1 MRLND
6 EMRRELDERLK
17 TIATEQGEDDA
28 SASGLPFRDVLLF
41 VGIVLGSILAAY
53 LL

>member
-1 MRLND
+1 
-6 EMRRELDERLK
+6 MRRELDERLK

-28 SASGLPFRDVLLF
+28 SASGLPFRDGLLF
-41 VGIVLGSILAAY
+41 AALVLGSVIALY